1 MHRNILKN
9 VGALLNFMPT
19 PIIIQNLEKA
29 RRLAFPSFAKIV
41 LEPSAVRLLVNLFLH
56 PGCKS
61 DINLAK
67 FLTGQPVNLTEISP
81 HIITAFPSQL
91 AKFASKKNKI
101 RISENDLLECFALD
115 HVNSVEENQKSLLFE
130 PAYALAHVLTIGK
143 VKSLQTLENRHLAE
157 VLVKVCEHEITF
169 KHVLVPLDLPVRVN
183 QVVFHHFGVV
193 VAKADSQA
201 LKNLA
206 SQLQKR
212 QNKKGFLQ
220 KITKQIVSK
229 SIDFAKSA
237 FFKVDMAGQIIKE
250 SKRDFD
256 FQKIWQADD
265 LQKIKMP
272 MLEKIMFSS

>member
-1 MHRNILKN
+1 MTTI
-9 VGALLNFMPT
+9 P
-19 PIIIQNLEKA
+19 IIQNLEKA

-67 FLTGQPVNLTEISP
+67 FLTGRPVNLTEISP

-91 AKFASKKNKI
+91 AKFAAKKKKT
-101 RISENDLLECFALD
+101 RINQEDLLECFALD
-115 HVNSVEENQKSLLFE
+115 HVDSVAENQKSLLFE

-143 VKSLQTLENRHLAE
+143 VKSLQNLENRNLAE
-157 VLVKVCEHEITF
+157 ILVKVCEQELTF
-169 KHVLVPLDLPVRVN
+169 KHVLVPLDLPVKIN

-193 VAKADSQA
+193 VAKADNQK

-206 SQLQKR
+206 RQLQKR

-220 KITKQIVSK
+220 KITKQIVSS
-229 SIDFAKSA
+229 SIDFAKSS
-237 FFKVDMAGQIIKE
+237 FFKVDMTSQIIQE
-250 SKRDFD
+250 SKQDFD

-265 LQKIKMP
+265 LKKIKLP
-272 MLEKIMFSS
+272 VAEKIMFSS

>member
-1 MHRNILKN
+1 MTTI
-9 VGALLNFMPT
+9 P
-19 PIIIQNLEKA
+19 IIQNLEKA

-91 AKFASKKNKI
+91 AKFASRKKKTIINQ
-101 RISENDLLECFALD
+101 EDLLECFSLD
-115 HVNSVEENQKSLLFE
+115 HVDSVAENQQSLLFE

-143 VKSLQTLENRHLAE
+143 VKCLQNLENRNLAE
-157 VLVKVCEHEITF
+157 ILVKVCEQEIVF
-169 KHVLVPLDLPVRVN
+169 KHVLVPLDLPVKVN

-193 VAKADSQA
+193 VAKADTLD
-201 LKNLA
+201 LKNLGR
-206 SQLQKR
+206 QLQKR

-220 KITKQIVSK
+220 KITKQIVSE
-229 SIDFAKSA
+229 SIDFAKEA
-237 FFKVDMAGQIIKE
+237 FFKVDMTGQIIKE
-250 SKRDFD
+250 SKKDFD
-256 FQKIWQADD
+256 FQAIWQEDD
-265 LQKIKMP
+265 LNKIKMP
-272 MLEKIMFSS
+272 VAEKIIFSS